1 MTADN
6 NSTEDKPDPTP
17 FKVYPM
23 TTKRAASACG
33 AGPPGNL
40 PPRSRLSNLQVAKS
54 AGTTRFISAAG
65 KFGPSDRATY
75 ELYSEAD
82 YSFNA
87 KGLDSQAAESRSPRP
102 DLRQTQSRPRDHGE
116 SW

>member
-23 TTKRAASACG
+23 TNEARSKRMRGGPTREFASKEQAII
-33 AGPPGNL
+33 
-40 PPRSRLSNLQVAKS
+40 SNLQVAKS

-75 ELYSEAD
+75 EPYSEAD

-87 KGLDSQAAESRSPRP
+87 KCPSENILNPLNR
-102 DLRQTQSRPRDHGE
+102 
-116 SW
+116 